1 MNTPAILPSFLAIPA
16 ACALLLAALPRA
28 ATGTPL
34 VSLDFQN
41 VQEGVATSASRKYSL
56 NLGDNVR
63 ILPGGPTGRP
73 FAVFDGTSGPTA
85 RIDAGTAAAQ
95 AMGDEA
101 AASFWF
107 RLDGPASKCTIAYG
121 FRIEDF
127 STHPGAANFG
137 QMPLRFNAELKPTD
151 FGSYSLWS
159 YTEGVLAT
167 GVWHHAAF
175 RYSMSNLHLNVWVDG
190 IVQKDAR
197 TVQDIPQPMKEFLT
211 LPIAKDFRGA
221 LSEIRL
227 WNYAAPEAEILSM
240 EVSGAEAQAT
250 AAEFEAA
257 AAAVQYAPLAGW
269 CRSRAAR
276 VRELETAKKVHVRDW
291 MRIQESRLALPY
303 LSARAAEI
311 AATPAVASLAA
322 LPGLPIAIYP
332 YDMWK
337 RLPFVLPHDGKG
349 LGEVKF
355 AAAPG
360 EYEAESFMLYPFA
373 AAGAFHIGPTS
384 LAGPGGASIP
394 AAAVDIR
401 VVKCWFTSSSGW
413 NSYFGGGRESPTLSP
428 ELLLHDDALVK
439 VDRDQRKNYMRCSY
453 PSGDRYIWISQY
465 GTFESMEPFNYNLEP
480 VHDAATFQPLP
491 LDDGDLR
498 QFWITVHVP
507 SNAAPGTYAGDLR
520 FTVGGKPAG
529 SLPLRLEVH
538 AFKLPRAATRYN
550 PDRPFYGTW
559 MNHIDLSLKI
569 AGGHHLGAGNNYSN
583 ACRRLLAEY
592 RNMAA
597 HNMLH
602 PWTASFGD
610 RSDPDFA
617 NRQLDLLKEAGL
629 ATRPIFGDASATD
642 GFWAAGMQ
650 RERENYTN
658 QDISVEANH
667 ELFQQRRVAYSNY
680 IAAAINRI
688 EKKFGHRDLY
698 CYGVDEAGPG
708 TVRREMP
715 FFMICKLLGGHP
727 FISMSQAQWTS
738 FATDGNDVPARIG
751 RSHARAWHEAGAIV
765 TTYAAPFSGP
775 ENPEPWRRKGIR
787 LYQANFDGC
796 NEYNWYE
803 GWHIWNDFAF
813 ESRYKPFCIVYPTAD
828 GVIDTVAWEALRE
841 SFDDV
846 RYLTLLRRL
855 ARIAMRSG
863 NRDLVRIGKSATA
876 WAELIDPDAAN
887 FYDLRADAARWI
899 SRLRSGLAD
908 ATVAVSP
915 KVYE

>member
-1 MNTPAILPSFLAIPA
+1 MNMHPPTLLTIA
-16 ACALLLAALPRA
+16 ATCVLLATLPRVDA
-28 ATGTPL
+28 REPL
-34 VSLDFQN
+34 VSLDFQD
-41 VQEGVATSASRKYSL
+41 VQEGVAASAGRNYSL
-56 NLGDNVR
+56 HLGDSVR
-63 ILPGGPTGRP
+63 VLPGGPTGRP
-73 FAVFDGTSGPTA
+73 FAIFDGTPGSA
-85 RIDAGTAAAQ
+85 VRIDARQ
-95 AMGDEA
+95 ATPQAKGAEA

-107 RLDGPASKCTIAYG
+107 RLDGPASKCNIAYG
-121 FRIEDF
+121 FYLEDF
-127 STHPGAANFG
+127 ALEPGSASFG
-137 QMPLRFNAELKPTD
+137 QMPLRFNADLKPTD
-151 FGSYSLWS
+151 FGSYALWS
-159 YTEGVLAT
+159 HTEGVLAT

-190 IVQKDAR
+190 VVQKDAR
-197 TVQDIPQPMKEFLT
+197 TDQDIPQPMKEFLT
-211 LPIAKDFRGA
+211 LPMAKDFRGA
-221 LSEIRL
+221 LSDIRL
-227 WNYAAPEAEILSM
+227 WNHAAPDDEILTM
-240 EVSGAEAQAT
+240 DVTGVEAQAT
-250 AAEFEAA
+250 AAEFETA
-257 AAAVQYAPLAGW
+257 AAAVPYAPFAAW

-276 VRELETAKKVHVRDW
+276 VRDLETAKIAHVRDW
-291 MRIQESRLALPY
+291 MRIQEGRIALPY
-303 LSARAAEI
+303 LSARAKEL
-311 AATPAVASLAA
+311 AATPAAASLAA
-322 LPGLPIAIYP
+322 LPGLPLAIYP

-337 RLPFVLPHDGKG
+337 RLPFILPHDGKG
-349 LGEVKF
+349 LSEMKL
-355 AAAPG
+355 AATPG
-360 EYEAESFMLYPFA
+360 EYEDASFMLYPFA
-373 AAGAFHIGPTS
+373 AAEAFHIVPTS
-384 LAGPGGASIP
+384 LAGPGGAAIP

-401 VVKCWFTSSSGW
+401 VVKCWFTSSGGW

-439 VDRDQRKNYMRCSY
+439 VVRDQRKNYMRCSY
-453 PSGDRYIWISQY
+453 PSGDRYIWTSQY
-465 GTFESMEPFNYNLEP
+465 GTFESMEPFNYNIEP

-491 LDDGDLR
+491 VEEGELR

-507 SNAAPGTYAGDLR
+507 SNAAPGAYAGDLR

-529 SLPLRLEVH
+529 SLPLRLDVQD
-538 AFKLPRAATRYN
+538 FKLPRAATRYN
-550 PDRPFYGTW
+550 PDKPFYGTW

-569 AGGHHLGAGNNYSN
+569 AGGHHLGPGNHYSN

-617 NRQLDLLKEAGL
+617 NRQLDLMEEAGL
-629 ATRPIFGDASATD
+629 ATRPIFGDATAYD
-642 GFWAAGMQ
+642 GLWVAGMQ
-650 RERENYTN
+650 REREKYPN
-658 QDISVEANH
+658 QDISVEANP
-667 ELFQQRRVAYSNY
+667 ELFKERRIAYSNQ
-680 IAAAINRI
+680 IAAVIDRI

-727 FISMSQAQWTS
+727 FISMSHAQWTS

-751 RSHARAWHEAGAIV
+751 RSNARAWHEAGAIV

-828 GVIDTVAWEALRE
+828 GVLDTVAWEGLRE

-855 ARIAMRSG
+855 ARVAMRSG
-863 NRDLVRIGKSATA
+863 NHDLVRIGKSAIA
-876 WAELIDPDAAN
+876 WAEIINPDNVVFA
-887 FYDLRADAARWI
+887 DLRSGAARWI
-899 SRLRSGLAD
+899 SQLRAGLAK
-908 ATVAVSP
+908 ASVAVPSH
-915 KVYE
+915 VYE